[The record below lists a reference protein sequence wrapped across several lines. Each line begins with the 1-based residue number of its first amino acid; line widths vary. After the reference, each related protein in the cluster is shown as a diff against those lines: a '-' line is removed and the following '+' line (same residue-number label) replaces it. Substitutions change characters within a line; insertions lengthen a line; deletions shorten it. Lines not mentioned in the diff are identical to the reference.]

1 MYYLLFA
8 LFFAGYV
15 LVGTFTDLVE
25 MSTVA
30 TVLSV
35 ALIFTNIYMY
45 FKSKK
50 EEKEKSQKKE

>member
-8 LFFAGYV
+8 LFFAGY
-15 LVGTFTDLVE
+15 LVVGLFTDLVE
-25 MSTVA
+25 LSTVA

-45 FKSKK
+45 FKAKK
-50 EEKEKSQKKE
+50 EGKEQ